1 MTPTK
6 VCTMMNK
13 AYDILKTMSIDEIKQ
28 ASKKASSSMSLG
40 QTVLFQHQCRFA
52 ISKKISGAWY

>member
-28 ASKKASSSMSLG
+28 ASKKAASSMSLG
-40 QTVLFQHQCRFA
+40 
-52 ISKKISGAWY
+52 